1 MMMMFV
7 VLSSLVLAAAL
18 GASAFAFNNNNN
30 NDPNRVPLR
39 DVHVQ
44 TFRRGQLTAARRVA
58 PVAQLTCVGG
68 SFGCARDSGF
78 ASAQCTNVGSDGRD
92 AQWRCEA
99 TGLPDGARFGR
110 IEVSCEGYDHPDDP
124 YILHNSCALEYELD
138 AEPQQQQQRP
148 TVVVMPEVHTYE
160 QRLQPVPQKQP
171 IISSGISSDS
181 EAAVIL
187 VVIIAVVLIFAFVF
201 IVTAT
206 VNNAQPTVVYRNGN
220 ERVVHVP
227 VAAAAPAYVAPA
239 STVHVVSSPSP
250 SSFSAAWSAADAS
263 HAARRA
269 ERAAD
274 DAHRAAASA
283 ASSSSSAARAAPA
296 PSYYSAPSSSSSSSP
311 SKPSHH
317 VSVGYA
323 STKRR

>member
-1 MMMMFV
+1 MMIFTQ
-7 VLSSLVLAAAL
+7 LLLATAAFAAA
-18 GASAFAFNNNNN
+18 ASAFAFNNNN

-187 VVIIAVVLIFAFVF
+187 IVIIAVVLIFAFVF

-206 VNNAQPTVVYRNGN
+206 VNSAQPTVVYRNGN

-227 VAAAAPAYVAPA
+227 VAAAAAPAYVAPA

-296 PSYYSAPSSSSSSSP
+296 PSYYSAPSSSSSSSS

-317 VSVGYA
+317 TSVGYA